1 MQDAEQIYSKLLEL
15 KYPWMVDSV
24 SIDSAR
30 KIVEVHVIHD
40 KGEKLPCPE
49 CRRECMV
56 YDHLRERVWR
66 DLDSIGFK
74 TFIHARPPRIQCPEH
89 GIREA
94 VMPLSERRSRFT
106 LRFESRSIRVL
117 QNMDI
122 YNFTQIMD
130 ISWSQAWN
138 IIDHAVKRGM
148 SRKTSHPRII
158 GIDDKSYRKGH
169 KYITIVMDMEKDG
182 VDFISLDRRKSSLDA
197 YYESLNESDLS
208 KISAVSMDMWDPY
221 ISSTLEN
228 VPDAH
233 GKIVFD
239 RFHVM
244 RHVNEAVDSVRKEEN
259 RDLVK
264 RGIMDL
270 KGSRYIWLYSQEN
283 LPDKYRERYNA
294 LKSSDL
300 KTGKAYSMKENIRNL
315 WNCGSGEDAR
325 EYWKKWYSW
334 IVHSSIDAMKIVAKM
349 MRVHID
355 KILNYFTHRITNA
368 KAEGINSKIA
378 LIEKMAYGFRN
389 RGHLKTAIYFK
400 CGNLDLYP

>member
-24 SIDSAR
+24 SIDSTR
-30 KIVEVHVIHD
+30 KIVDVHVIHD

-264 RGIMDL
+264 KGIMDL

-315 WNCGSGEDAR
+315 WNCVSGEDAR
-325 EYWKKWYSW
+325 EYWKRWHSW